1 MRTGKVP
8 ENVLKRSVLKEI
20 KNRRK
25 EVIKGA
31 EAGAD
36 YALLRLEMLEDIV
49 VTTNACEAGSELS
62 ASLAIYKVGNNIA
75 CAGAVPVAV
84 TISIVLPV
92 SFDELQ
98 LKKYMRTMEAAAEKM
113 GVEIVGGDTKILAG
127 VSVPVITVTGM
138 GKINPSESIEER
150 KVTPGQEL
158 VVTKWIGMEGALL
171 VVDSKEEELK
181 ERYSFQLLD
190 HVKAM
195 EDKMMV
201 LSEAATAIK
210 SGASAMH
217 DLSEGGILA
226 GLWEFGQ
233 KHGVGLEIDLKKI
246 PVKQEIIEICEFYEL
261 NPYGLR
267 SGGSMLIAADHGS
280 NLVRD
285 LNKIGIEASVIGRV
299 TGENDRI
306 IKNGDETRYL
316 DLPQADEVYKMKF

>member
-20 KNRRK
+20 KNRRD
-25 EVIKGA
+25 EVIEGA

-36 YALLRLEMLEDIV
+36 YALLRLEMLEDMV
-49 VTTNACEAGSELS
+49 VTSNAYEAGSEL
-62 ASLAIYKVGNNIA
+62 AAALAVYKVGNNLA
-75 CAGAVPVAV
+75 CAGAEPVAV
-84 TISIVLPV
+84 MISMVLPV
-92 SFDELQ
+92 SFDEPM
-98 LKKYMRTMEAAAEKM
+98 LKKYMRSMETAAEKL
-113 GVEIVGGDTKILAG
+113 GVQIAGGDTKILES
-127 VSVPVITVTGM
+127 VKVPVITTTGIGKVT
-138 GKINPSESIEER
+138 PSESKKAR
-150 KVTPGQEL
+150 KAMPGQEL

-171 VVDSKEEELK
+171 VVDAMEEELK
-181 ERYSFQLLD
+181 KRYSFQLLENI
-190 HVKAM
+190 KTM
-195 EDKMMV
+195 EENIMV

-267 SGGSMLIAADHGS
+267 SGGSMLIVADHGS

-285 LNKIGIEASVIGRV
+285 LNKMGIEASVIGRV
-299 TGENDRI
+299 TGEKDRI
-306 IKNGDETRYL
+306 LRNGEETRYL
-316 DLPQADEVYKMKF
+316 DLPQADEIYKMKL

>member
-1 MRTGKVP
+1 MRIGKVP

-31 EAGAD
+31 GAGAD

-49 VTTNACEAGSELS
+49 ITTNTYEAESDL
-62 ASLAIYKVGNNIA
+62 AAALAIYKAGNNLA
-75 CAGAVPVAV
+75 CAGAEPIAV
-84 TISIVLPV
+84 EIAMILPV
-92 SFDELQ
+92 SFDEPM
-98 LKKYMRTMEAAAEKM
+98 LKQYMKSMETAAQRMK
-113 GVEIVGGDTKILAG
+113 VEIAGGDTKILKG
-127 VSVPVITVTGM
+127 VQVPVITVTGI
-138 GKINPSESIEER
+138 GKVLPSKSMEER
-150 KVTPGQEL
+150 KVLPGQEL

-171 VVDSKEEELK
+171 VVNSMEERLK
-181 ERYSFQLLD
+181 ERYSFQLLEN
-190 HVKAM
+190 VKAM

>member
-8 ENVLKRSVLKEI
+8 ENVLKRSILKEI

-25 EVIKGA
+25 EIIKGA

-36 YALLRLEMLEDIV
+36 YALLRLEMLEDV
-49 VTTNACEAGSELS
+49 AVTSNVYEAGSELS
-62 ASLAIYKVGNNIA
+62 AALAIYKAGNNLA
-75 CAGAVPVAV
+75 CAGAVPIAV
-84 TISIVLPV
+84 TISMILPV
-92 SFDELQ
+92 SFDEPK
-98 LKKYMRTMEAAAEKM
+98 LKKYMRSMEAAAEKM
-113 GVEIVGGDTKILAG
+113 GVEIAGGDTKILAS
-127 VSVPVITVTGM
+127 VSTPVITVTGI
-138 GKINPSESIEER
+138 GKVNPVESMDER
-150 KVTPGQEL
+150 KVIPGQEL
-158 VVTKWIGMEGALL
+158 VVTKWIGMEGTLL
-171 VVDSKEEELK
+171 VVDAMEEELK
-181 ERYSFQLLD
+181 KRYSFQLFENI
-190 HVKAM
+190 KTM
-195 EDKMMV
+195 EENIMV

>member
-49 VTTNACEAGSELS
+49 VTTNLYEAESELS
-62 ASLAIYKVGNNIA
+62 AALAIYKAGNNLA
-75 CAGAVPVAV
+75 CAGAEPIVV
-84 TISIVLPV
+84 TISMVLPV
-92 SFDELQ
+92 SFDEPE
-98 LKKYMRTMEAAAEKM
+98 LKKYMRSMETAAEKM
-113 GVEIVGGDTKILAG
+113 GVEIAGGDTKILAS
-127 VSVPVITVTGM
+127 VSVPVITITGI
-138 GKINPSESIEER
+138 GKANPLESIEAR
-150 KVTPGQEL
+150 KVIPGQEL

-171 VVDSKEEELK
+171 VLDSKEEELK

-195 EDKMMV
+195 EGNMMV

-267 SGGSMLIAADHGS
+267 SGGSMLIATDHGS

-285 LNKIGIEASVIGRV
+285 LNKIGIEASVIGRI

-306 IKNGDETRYL
+306 IKNGEETRYL
-316 DLPQADEVYKMKF
+316 DLPQADEIYKMKF